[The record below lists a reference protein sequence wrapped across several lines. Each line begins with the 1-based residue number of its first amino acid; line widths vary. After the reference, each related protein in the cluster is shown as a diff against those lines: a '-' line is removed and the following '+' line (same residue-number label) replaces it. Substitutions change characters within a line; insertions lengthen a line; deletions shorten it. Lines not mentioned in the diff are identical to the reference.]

1 MEWLTQKW
9 IFILMFGLYTLML
22 IRHSIEGNK
31 KTKNISDYFIG
42 GRSLGGIVIGI
53 SFFAT

>member
-1 MEWLTQKW
+1 
-9 IFILMFGLYTLML
+9 MFGIYTIML

-42 GRSLGGIVIGI
+42 GRSLGGIIANDISLKVNGIGKN
-53 SFFAT
+53 